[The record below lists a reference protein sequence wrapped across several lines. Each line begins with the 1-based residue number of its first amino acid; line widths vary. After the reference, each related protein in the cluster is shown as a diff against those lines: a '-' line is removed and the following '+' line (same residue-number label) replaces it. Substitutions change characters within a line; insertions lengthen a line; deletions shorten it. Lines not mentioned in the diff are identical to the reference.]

1 MPENRNWS
9 RYLWLGIVGLALAV
23 VVWITASVPGGR
35 AQPRAFAYAESK
47 TQADNLSSPFKTVYE
62 AVSPAVVGIKVT
74 TSSRVVGGRIMTSTS
89 FAGSGVV
96 ISTDGVVLTNYH
108 VIDGAQGLYVVS
120 GEDEIPAALIAGD
133 EDSDI
138 AVLRASAE
146 NLTAAVLGDSDALSV
161 GDWALVVG
169 NPLGEQFVNTLSVG
183 VISGLDRDVRSQS
196 SGRTGSA
203 TSASMIQTDAAINSG
218 NSGGGLFNIAGEL
231 VGVTSMKLSNNG
243 YTGYAS
249 IEGIGLAIPINTIKT
264 IVSDLMDYGKVRY
277 PRIGVTLQ
285 EIASPSL
292 EPTDE
297 MLPRSLWVTK
307 VEANSPAAK
316 AGVRQ
321 DDLILEADGARVTT
335 ASELQAA
342 VRAHKEGETVRLR
355 VYRIPGLT
363 TIKSTEKI
371 PAGEY
376 IEINVAVALM
386 D

>member
-74 TSSRVVGGRIMTSTS
+74 TSSRVVGGRIMTATR

-196 SGRTGSA
+196 SGRTGST

-249 IEGIGLAIPINTIKT
+249 IESIGLAIPINTIKT

-335 ASELQAA
+335 ASELQSA